1 MKIKQESKQITKTK
15 GQQLITKDMTIGDV
29 VSKYPAIAEILL
41 DNGVHCI
48 GCGGA
53 FMETIEQGFKG
64 HGMDDTEVE
73 RIVQEMN
80 DSLKEQG
87 VHDSPPAEGITI
99 TKKAAKKLKELL
111 HEKKKETWGLRV
123 EVTPGGCAGYSY
135 GMDIEK
141 KEKSNDTV
149 VEQEG
154 VKLFIDSES
163 YPLIKGATIDYVDAL
178 QGAGFKISNPNAT
191 KSCGC
196 GQSFS

>member
-1 MKIKQESKQITKTK
+1 MKTRKAEQEYEPLVTKN
-15 GQQLITKDMTIGDV
+15 MTIGDV
-29 VSKYPAIAEILL
+29 VSKYPALAEILM

-64 HGMDDTEVE
+64 HGMSDEEVN

-87 VHDSPPAEGITI
+87 VQGEPTTEGVTI

-123 EVTPGGCAGYSY
+123 EVTRGGCAGMSY
-135 GMDIEK
+135 GLDFEK
-141 KEKSNDTV
+141 KETKEDV
-149 VEQEG
+149 VIEQEG
-154 VKLFIDSES
+154 VKLFIDQES
-163 YPLIKGATIDYVDAL
+163 YPMVKGATIDYVDAL
-178 QGAGFKISNPNAT
+178 QGAGFKISNPNAHKT
-191 KSCGC
+191 CGC
-196 GQSFS
+196 GQSFG

>member
-163 YPLIKGATIDYVDAL
+163 YQLIKR
-178 QGAGFKISNPNAT
+178 
-191 KSCGC
+191 
-196 GQSFS
+196 GQHPFTC